1 MVRSDDEP
9 ASCRKPRADR
19 VGPGSLFAD
28 SAFHGQPPSRRPPN
42 SRARSRTISISE
54 VTMETPTTAN
64 SAIASRLDS
73 TVSFLSM
80 VHRAHCAVVQ
90 LRQRT
95 ARCRSCGCDGDRP
108 VKGCI
113 RVACPPSFMNAPNR
127 GITGHPTKE
136 ATQIARGGFIAWP
149 RACAA
154 GCRIQQQE
162 QATCES
168 CRTLACRSDAS
179 TVFTRSAAEVV
190 MLIPTTPIRANA
202 FQSNVMCASIYP
214 SGRVPRTASISGS

>member
-1 MVRSDDEP
+1 
-9 ASCRKPRADR
+9 
-19 VGPGSLFAD
+19 
-28 SAFHGQPPSRRPPN
+28 
-42 SRARSRTISISE
+42 
-54 VTMETPTTAN
+54 METPTTAN
-64 SAIASRLDS
+64 SAIASRFDS
-73 TVSFLSM
+73 MASFPSM

-95 ARCRSCGCDGDRP
+95 ARRRSCTCDGDRP
-108 VKGCI
+108 VNGCI
-113 RVACPPSFMNAPNR
+113 RVACPPSSMNAPNR
-127 GITGHPTKE
+127 AITGHPTKE
-136 ATQIARGGFIAWP
+136 ATPIARGGFIAWP

-179 TVFTRSAAEVV
+179 TDFTRSAAEVV

-202 FQSNVMCASIYP
+202 FQSNVMCTSIYP
-214 SGRVPRTASISGS
+214 SGARPAHRFDFQLRDRHYGRSRRTVSASRESRFQNTRNPGETRCGGR